1 MIFNPNAISVYAGT
15 PIEEIHAIPELL
27 AELQAMSRDC
37 KSSFYSED
45 REVYLGSNKP
55 RVREIGKRFNKAGG
69 YNLMLWAAK
78 QIPVHDQR
86 ELECVW
92 HGIGQW
98 ES

>member
-1 MIFNPNAISVYAGT
+1 MIFKPNAISVYAGT

-37 KSSFYSED
+37 KSSLYSED

-86 ELECVW
+86 ELECAR